1 MTPAEITEFDA
12 MAVAKEIKHCLTVI
26 DRAETSL
33 ISSKRR
39 AAWLLQDV
47 AKNHPARLREVC
59 DLAGIG
65 ASRRKELLQIALGHR
80 TPEEIK
86 CLTKERVKRHRE
98 NKKTKAPEAESGPLQ
113 QDVTATTIEAAASDH
128 TTVPPSEPRAHP
140 PPSRPPVSDAERSLA
155 QFRVACDTWLPKIA
169 LSMHA
174 AAEGYVREV
183 LMKTK
188 AAKAT
193 DEAA

>member
-1 MTPAEITEFDA
+1 MSEITEFDA
-12 MAVAKEIKHCLTVI
+12 IAAANEIKHCLTVI
-26 DRAETSL
+26 NRAEASL

-47 AKNHPARLREVC
+47 AKNHPARLKEVC

-98 NKKTKAPEAESGPLQ
+98 NKKTKAPEAEPGPLQ
-113 QDVTATTIEAAASDH
+113 SDVTAPEHKPVNA
-128 TTVPPSEPRAHP
+128 P
-140 PPSRPPVSDAERSLA
+140 PPKALVSDAERCLA
-155 QFRVACDTWLPKIA
+155 QFRVACDTWLPRIA
-169 LSMHA
+169 VAMHTA
-174 AAEGYVREV
+174 AQEYVGQV
-183 LMKTK
+183 
-188 AAKAT
+188 
-193 DEAA
+193 